1 VIVTHVTVKRSVE
14 SNLIGLL
21 SSLKKNN
28 NNYDVITLEMA
39 YLTARFGLRT
49 CYWRSAAC
57 LRLYSN
63 SAKQTEGI
71 VKKEGEEQGLERVT
85 PGELVGKLQR

>member
-1 VIVTHVTVKRSVE
+1 
-14 SNLIGLL
+14 
-21 SSLKKNN
+21 
-28 NNYDVITLEMA
+28 MA

-71 VKKEGEEQGLERVT
+71 VRKEGEEQGLERVT